1 MMRSLIRENQ
11 IGFLRFIFAGRFAFC
26 HNVSFH
32 GVQSYDTKTGNH
44 DGTPSIG
51 ATLENLCSSGSSR
64 WSLLGKLERAL
75 KAHKVDE
82 AWESY
87 KNFKSHYGFPDQLLV
102 ANLITESSYS
112 PSSRC
117 LRMACDL
124 LLTISK
130 EKPVLL
136 RREMMIKL
144 VLSLARAQIPVPTS
158 CVLRLMLEKKSLPSL
173 DVLRMV
179 FLHMVKTETGTY
191 LASNILEEICNCF
204 QKLGVN
210 KSAHT
215 ELTKPDVMIF
225 NLVLD
230 ACVRFG
236 TPLKGQQIME
246 LMPQIGV
253 VADAHTVVIIARIH
267 ETNCMRDEL
276 KKFKECLDM
285 VPITLVHHYQQF
297 YDCLLSL
304 HFKFNDI
311 DGASSL
317 LLDLCGSKHS
327 QIGQR
332 ESPKSCTVSIGSDN
346 MKMGLKLQFLP
357 QQLHKD
363 VVYKL
368 DLQQDLVLY
377 KDGKFVLSNRGLAK
391 LVVGYKKSERIN
403 ELSKLLVS
411 IENMLSS
418 SEDSS
423 PCSDVIDACIHLGWL
438 MTAHDILED
447 LESEKYAIREG
458 SYTSLLKAY
467 YDEKMQREAEGLVRQ
482 MRRVGLAMNISD
494 SEDRKNLDLKETCQS
509 DLANSI
515 IRMMRDNDK
524 EVSFLVHGY
533 NSSIYFFTKA
543 RMMEDAR
550 LTYRKMQKTKK
561 QPNASTFFHLIRGY
575 SSLGMYREITV
586 LWGDMK
592 RSMEYQN
599 TVYYRELYEVL
610 VVNFIRGGYFERVM
624 EVIGFM
630 MKNGMFLDKLCYKSE
645 FLKIHRDLYRNL
657 SVDDAK
663 DEAQTKRLEQV
674 KAFRKFVGIC

>member
-1 MMRSLIRENQ
+1 MMRLLVRENQ
-11 IGFLRFIFAGRFAFC
+11 RGFLRFIVSGNFAFG

-32 GVQSYDTKTGNH
+32 GVNDFDREKGFS
-44 DGTPSIG
+44 SIG
-51 ATLENLCSSGSSR
+51 ATLENLCSRGSSR

-75 KAHKVDE
+75 KEHKVDE
-82 AWESY
+82 AWENY
-87 KNFKSHYGFPDQLLV
+87 KNFKSLYGFPDQLVV
-102 ANLITESSYS
+102 ANLITESSC
-112 PSSRC
+112 SSSSKC

-136 RREMMIKL
+136 GREMMIKL

-158 CVLRLMLEKKSLPSL
+158 CVLRLMLGKKSLPSL

-179 FLHMVKTETGTY
+179 FLHLVKTETGTH
-191 LASNILEEICNCF
+191 LASNILKEICNC
-204 QKLGVN
+204 LGVN

-215 ELTKPDVMIF
+215 ELTKPDVVIF

-246 LMPQIGV
+246 LMPLIGV
-253 VADAHTVVIIARIH
+253 VADAHTAVIIARIH
-267 ETNCMRDEL
+267 EMNGMRDEL

-285 VPITLVHHYQQF
+285 VPITFAHHYQQF
-297 YDCLLSL
+297 YDSLLSL
-304 HFKFNDI
+304 HFKLNDI
-311 DGASSL
+311 DDASSL
-317 LLDLCGSKHS
+317 LLDLCGSHHS

-332 ESPKSCTVSIGSDN
+332 ERQKSCTVSIGSDN
-346 MKMGLKLQFLP
+346 MKMGLKLQFQP
-357 QQLHKD
+357 QQLQKD
-363 VVYKL
+363 VVYKM
-368 DLQQDLVLY
+368 DLKQDLVLH
-377 KDGKFVLSNRGLAK
+377 KNGKFVLSNKGLAK
-391 LVVGYKKSERIN
+391 LVVGYKNSGRIN
-403 ELSKLLVS
+403 ELSKLLVR

-423 PCSDVIDACIHLGWL
+423 PCCDVIDACIHLGWL
-438 MTAHDILED
+438 VTAHDILED
-447 LESEKYAIREG
+447 LGSEKYSIRES
-458 SYTSLLKAY
+458 SYKSLLKAY
-467 YDEKMQREAEGLVRQ
+467 YDEKMEREAEGLARQ
-482 MRRVGLAMNISD
+482 MRRMNISD
-494 SEDRKNLDLKETCQS
+494 SDSKESSICKS
-509 DLANSI
+509 HLADSI
-515 IRMMRDNDK
+515 IQNMRDEAKD
-524 EVSFLVHGY
+524 VPFLVHEY

-592 RSMEYQN
+592 RSMETQN
-599 TVYYRELYEVL
+599 TVYYRELYELLVL
-610 VVNFIRGGYFERVM
+610 NFIRGGYFERVM

-630 MKNGMFLDKLCYKSE
+630 MKNGMFLDKLCYKTE

-657 SVDDAK
+657 SIEDAK
-663 DEAQTKRLEQV
+663 DEAQIKRLEHV
-674 KAFRKFVGIC
+674 KAFRKLVCIS

>member
-1 MMRSLIRENQ
+1 MRSLIRENQ
-11 IGFLRFIFAGRFAFC
+11 RGFLRFIFAGRF
-26 HNVSFH
+26 HNVSYH
-32 GVQSYDTKTGNH
+32 GVNSYDRKSGNEE
-44 DGTPSIG
+44 GIASIG
-51 ATLENLCSSGSSR
+51 ATLENLCSRGSSR

-75 KAHKVDE
+75 KEHRVDE

-87 KNFKSHYGFPDQLLV
+87 KNFKSLYGFPDQLLV

-112 PSSRC
+112 SSSKC
-117 LRMACDL
+117 LRMASDL

-130 EKPVLL
+130 EKPILL
-136 RREMMIKL
+136 RRDMMIKL
-144 VLSLARAQIPVPTS
+144 VLSLARAQIPVSTS
-158 CVLRLMLEKKSLPSL
+158 CVLRLMLEKKNLPSL

-179 FLHMVKTETGTY
+179 FLHLVKTETGTY

-204 QKLGVN
+204 QKLTAV
-210 KSAHT
+210 KSART
-215 ELTKPDVMIF
+215 ELTKPDAMIF

-236 TPLKGQQIME
+236 SPLKGQQIME
-246 LMPQIGV
+246 LMPLLGV
-253 VADAHTVVIIARIH
+253 VADAHTAVIIARLH
-267 ETNCMRDEL
+267 EMNGMRDEL

-285 VPITLVHHYQQF
+285 VPVTFLHHYQQF
-297 YDCLLSL
+297 YDSLLSL

-317 LLDLCGSKHS
+317 LLDLCGSNNS

-332 ESPKSCTVSIGSDN
+332 EIPKSCFVSIGSDN

-363 VVYKL
+363 VVYKV
-368 DLQQDLVLY
+368 DLRQGLVLH
-377 KDGKFVLSNRGLAK
+377 KNGKFVLSNKGLAK
-391 LVVGYKKSERIN
+391 LVVGYKNSERIN
-403 ELSKLLVS
+403 ELSKLLIS

-438 MTAHDILED
+438 VTAHDILED
-447 LESEKYAIREG
+447 LESEKYSIREG

-467 YDEKMQREAEGLVRQ
+467 YDEKMEREAEGLVRQ
-482 MRRVGLAMNISD
+482 MRRVGLVMNFSD
-494 SEDRKNLDLKETCQS
+494 SEDRKNLDSTETS
-509 DLANSI
+509 DLVNSI
-515 IRMMRDNDK
+515 IQNMREDEK
-524 EVSFLVHGY
+524 AVPLLVHEY

-599 TVYYRELYEVL
+599 TVFYRELYEVL

-630 MKNGMFLDKLCYKSE
+630 MKNGMFLDKLCYKTE

-657 SVDDAK
+657 SVDDTK
-663 DEAQTKRLEQV
+663 DEAQMKRLEHV
-674 KAFRKFVGIC
+674 KAFRKLVGIS

>member
-1 MMRSLIRENQ
+1 MMRLLVRENQ
-11 IGFLRFIFAGRFAFC
+11 IGFLRFIFSGNFAFG

-32 GVQSYDTKTGNH
+32 GVNGFDRKTGNQE
-44 DGTPSIG
+44 GISSIG
-51 ATLENLCSSGSSR
+51 ATLENLCSRGSSR

-75 KAHKVDE
+75 KEHKVDE

-87 KNFKSHYGFPDQLLV
+87 KNFKSLYGFPDQLLV

-112 PSSRC
+112 SSSKS

-144 VLSLARAQIPVPTS
+144 VLSLARAQIPIPTS

-179 FLHMVKTETGTY
+179 FLHLVKTETGTY
-191 LASNILEEICNCF
+191 LASNVLEEICNCF
-204 QKLGVN
+204 HKLSVK

-236 TPLKGQQIME
+236 TPLKGQQLME
-246 LMPQIGV
+246 LMPIIGV
-253 VADAHTVVIIARIH
+253 VADAHTAAIIARIH
-267 ETNCMRDEL
+267 EMNGMRDEL
-276 KKFKECLDM
+276 KKFKECLDT
-285 VPITLVHHYQQF
+285 VSISFAHHYQQL
-297 YDCLLSL
+297 YDSLLSL

-311 DGASSL
+311 DDASSL
-317 LLDLCGSKHS
+317 LLDLCGSNHS

-332 ESPKSCTVSIGSDN
+332 ESLKYCTVSIGSDN
-346 MKMGLKLQFLP
+346 MKMGLKLLFQP
-357 QQLHKD
+357 QQLQKD
-363 VVYKL
+363 VVYKV
-368 DLQQDLVLY
+368 DIKQDLVFY
-377 KDGKFVLSNRGLAK
+377 RDGKFVLSNKGLAK
-391 LVVGYKKSERIN
+391 LVVGYKNSGRIN

-423 PCSDVIDACIHLGWL
+423 PCCDVIDACIHLGWL
-438 MTAHDILED
+438 VTAHDILED
-447 LESEKYAIREG
+447 LESEKYSIRES
-458 SYTSLLKAY
+458 SYESLLKGY

-482 MRRVGLAMNISD
+482 MRRMNISD
-494 SEDRKNLDLKETCQS
+494 SDLKESSICES

-515 IRMMRDNDK
+515 VQNMRDEAK
-524 EVSFLVHGY
+524 EVPFLVHEY

-543 RMMEDAR
+543 GMMEDAR
-550 LTYRKMQKTKK
+550 LTYRKMQKTKT

-586 LWGDMK
+586 LWGDLK
-592 RSMEYQN
+592 RSMETQN
-599 TVYYRELYEVL
+599 TVYYRELYELLVL
-610 VVNFIRGGYFERVM
+610 NFIRGGYFERVM

-630 MKNGMFLDKLCYKSE
+630 MKNGMFLDKLCYKTE
-645 FLKIHRDLYRNL
+645 FLKMHRDLYRNL
-657 SVDDAK
+657 SVEDAK
-663 DEAQTKRLEQV
+663 DEAQIKRLEHV
-674 KAFRKFVGIC
+674 KAFRKFVGIS